1 MPLTEALQTGKNK
14 AMKVKFWGTRGSIAV
29 PGKNTIIYGG
39 NTCCVQITL
48 ESGRK
53 IVIDA
58 GTGIRPLGDHLI
70 EQGETVDIHLL
81 ITHIHWDH
89 VQGFPFFDPI
99 YNPSTKIA
107 IDGFPAAMTGLRAIF
122 DNNMGDGFFPV
133 RFKDL
138 KARIDYLGKLSRG
151 PQTIDDT
158 RIDAIPLNHPQ
169 GCLGFRFQEGEKR
182 LVFITDNELV
192 NHGLAKNA
200 PEDYIRFCEGAD
212 VLIHDAQFTP
222 EEIDNHRGWGH
233 SDCLSSLELAL
244 SAQVGRLILFHHAPA
259 RKDMDVTAI
268 INRCNNLAAKNRHD
282 IIVDAAK
289 EGSEFTP

>member
-1 MPLTEALQTGKNK
+1 
-14 AMKVKFWGTRGSIAV
+14 MKVKFWGTRGSIAV

-192 NHGLAKNA
+192 NHGLAKSA